1 MWKGESSMKRECSSI
16 SRLLEKYFDQEVAPE
31 ERSLVEGHL
40 PDCSACR
47 MALDSMQNLRILI
60 KNPVEEAM
68 GKESFPWVW
77 EKIEKGIQRKE
88 RLGLWDFLKS
98 WLDIT
103 PLLKRKILIPAVAA
117 AFILILI
124 TAPLLHKK
132 ISSYPVPSVVEYVE
146 SETYNVMIYELETPQ
161 VTVIWLFEGPEEE
174 SSTS

>member
-1 MWKGESSMKRECSSI
+1 MWKGGGSMKRECSSI
-16 SRLLEKYFDQEVAPE
+16 SRLLEKYFDQEVTPE
-31 ERSLVEGHL
+31 ERSLVEDHL

-60 KNPVEEAM
+60 KNPVEEAV
-68 GKESFPWVW
+68 GKENFPWVW

-98 WLDIT
+98 WLDVT

-117 AFILILI
+117 AVILILI
-124 TAPLLHKK
+124 TAPLLYKK
-132 ISSYPVPSVVEYVE
+132 ISSYPVQSVVEYVE
-146 SETYNVMIYELETPQ
+146 SETYNVMVYELETPQ

-174 SSTS
+174 LSTS

>member
-1 MWKGESSMKRECSSI
+1 MKSECSSI
-16 SRLLEKYFDQEVAPE
+16 SRLLEKYFDQEVTPE
-31 ERSLVEGHL
+31 ERSFVEGHL

-117 AFILILI
+117 AVILILI
-124 TAPLLHKK
+124 TAPLLYKK

-146 SETYNVMIYELETPQ
+146 SETYNVMVYELETPQ